1 DTMNK
6 PKIYFLY
13 AFIAGLTLL
22 PYEAFSG
29 GDIEFNA
36 VNNSGD
42 DWCLQCQGPF
52 SRQTPRV
59 IVNRGGGVTHF
70 YSAEISEFSP
80 YGSWNCSLYQVDV
93 CFLVGSEP
101 DVTSGI
107 SVPLGTSLVELII
120 MEQQGITV
128 IVQKFHG
135 LEAESGSGLSV
146 TSKLGNDPAPGARD
160 VDTFKVSAEEGEELT
175 IRLEGD
181 PSAGYIG
188 TYARLRLISDRRIG
202 HIEEVEAGEL
212 PIEITTTIPETG
224 TYEVI
229 VGKIAQSDV
238 PDNLLSFK
246 GGYILSVDSADDKV
260 EALIPAENVEH

>member
-1 DTMNK
+1 MGK
-6 PKIYFLY
+6 LKLYFLY
-13 AFIAGLTLL
+13 AFIAGLTLF
-22 PYEAFSG
+22 PYEAFSS

-42 DWCLQCQGPF
+42 DWCLQCEGPF

-59 IVNRGGGVTHF
+59 IVNRGGGVTNF

-107 SVPLGTSLVELII
+107 AVPAGTSLVELII

-128 IVQKFHG
+128 IAQKFPELG
-135 LEAESGSGLSV
+135 AESVNEISV
-146 TSKLGNDPAPGARD
+146 ASKLGNDPAQGVVDR
-160 VDTFKVSAEEGEELT
+160 DTFRIRAEAGDEVT

-181 PSAGYIG
+181 PSTGYIG
-188 TYARLRLISDRRIG
+188 TYARLRLASGRGLGDFQKA
-202 HIEEVEAGEL
+202 EQGEL
-212 PIEITTTIPETG
+212 PLEVTVTIPETG
-224 TYEVI
+224 TYEVTA
-229 VGKIAQSDV
+229 VRLVQSDV

-246 GGYILSVDSADDKV
+246 GGYIVSVDSAGDKV
-260 EALIPAENVEH
+260 ESLRPGENVEY

>member
-1 DTMNK
+1 MNK
-6 PKIYFLY
+6 LKLYFLY

-22 PYEAFSG
+22 PYEALSG

-42 DWCLQCQGPF
+42 DWCLQCEGPF

-101 DVTSGI
+101 EITSGI
-107 SVPLGTSLVELII
+107 AIPAGTSLVELII

-128 IVQKFHG
+128 IAQKFPELG
-135 LEAESGSGLSV
+135 AESNYDISV
-146 TSKLGNDPAPGARD
+146 SSMLGNNPLPDTQDR
-160 VDTFKVSAEEGEELT
+160 DTFRIRAEAGDEVT
-175 IRLEGD
+175 IRLDGD
-181 PSAGYIG
+181 PTAGYIG
-188 TYARLRLISDRRIG
+188 SFARLRLTSGRRIG
-202 HIEEVEAGEL
+202 DFQRVEKGEL
-212 PIEITTTIPETG
+212 PLEITVTIPETG
-224 TYEVI
+224 TYEVSAAQ
-229 VGKIAQSDV
+229 VLQSDV
-238 PDNLLSFK
+238 PDNLLSFR
-246 GGYILSVDSADDKV
+246 GGYILSADSAEDKIK
-260 EALIPAENVEH
+260 ALIPGENVEH